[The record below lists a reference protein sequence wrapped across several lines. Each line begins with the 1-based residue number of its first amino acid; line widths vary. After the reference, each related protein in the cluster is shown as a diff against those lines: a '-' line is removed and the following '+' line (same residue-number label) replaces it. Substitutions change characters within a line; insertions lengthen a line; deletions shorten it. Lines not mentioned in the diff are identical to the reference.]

1 MVRGERGGC
10 LDVQGDDV
18 SVGLLHGDAQR
29 VLAVVVS
36 VRLRGAPL
44 QEQTHL
50 PGGYRGTTGHT
61 HGTYTSTHAHIQP
74 LFTRIH
80 DMLTCTVAH
89 RLYSKRRPSTHA
101 HTPGEHFIIRCHNE
115 GI

>member
-74 LFTRIH
+74 LFTRIQ
-80 DMLTCTVAH
+80 DMLTCTQSH
-89 RLYSKRRPSTHA
+89 TDSTQRDVQA
-101 HTPGEHFIIRCHNE
+101 RTHTHLGNTL
-115 GI
+115 